1 MPDLGNV
8 NALATAAILAGGS
21 SRRMG
26 TPKAMLEWQG
36 RPLLEHV
43 ATRLQTAFS
52 QVVVVGGEAAWVTAP
67 GVEWIPDEQPGAGVA
82 AAILTALRHL
92 QRPCFVCACDMPLVN
107 AQFGRWLIENAAA
120 AAAHVPR
127 WQGQAQPLHAAWL
140 PDAAPCIEASLQQGE
155 YAVWRIL
162 QRMERA
168 GTLRWA
174 EEEVVRRFDATGQ
187 CFVNLNTPQEWQQW
201 HSVVERGEAEG

>member
-127 WQGQAQPLHAAWL
+127 WKGQAQPLHAAWF
-140 PDAAPCIEASLQQGE
+140 PNAAPFIEAILQEGE
-155 YAVWRIL
+155 YAVWRVL
-162 QRMERA
+162 QQMEKA

-187 CFVNLNTPQEWQQW
+187 CFVNLNTPQEWQRW
-201 HSVVERGEAEG
+201 KTASERR

>member
-43 ATRLQTAFS
+43 AIRLQTAFS

-187 CFVNLNTPQEWQQW
+187 CFVNLNTPQEWQRW
-201 HSVVERGEAEG
+201 KTASERR